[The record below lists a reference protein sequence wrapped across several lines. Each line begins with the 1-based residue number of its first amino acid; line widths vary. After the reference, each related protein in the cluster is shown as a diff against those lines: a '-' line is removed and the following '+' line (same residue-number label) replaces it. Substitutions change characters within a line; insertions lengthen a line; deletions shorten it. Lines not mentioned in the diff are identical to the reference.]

1 MADKAGKRLYEQAVR
16 DGQKKEQKE
25 QFVGNPLLSG
35 PSASMAL
42 IGGSVDNVVQKMR
55 VVGDEHVKAVSAS
68 GSKNSRL
75 KNSKTG
81 TLTGTMA
88 DKINPKK
95 SKKRR

>member
-1 MADKAGKRLYEQAVR
+1 MPHPSYDKAVR

-35 PSASMAL
+35 SSASM
-42 IGGSVDNVVQKMR
+42 VVGVGAVNNIVEKMS

-68 GSKNSRL
+68 GSKKSSGRKSN
-75 KNSKTG
+75 
-81 TLTGTMA
+81 
-88 DKINPKK
+88 

>member
-1 MADKAGKRLYEQAVR
+1 MADNKAGKRLYEQAVR

-25 QFVGNPLLSG
+25 QFINPLLSG
-35 PSASMAL
+35 SSASMAV
-42 IGGSVDNVVQKMR
+42 GMGSVDNVVEKMR

>member
-1 MADKAGKRLYEQAVR
+1 MPHPSYDKAVR

-35 PSASMAL
+35 SSASM
-42 IGGSVDNVVQKMR
+42 VVGVGAVNNIVEKMS
-55 VVGDEHVKAVSAS
+55 VVGDEHMKAVSAS